1 MERSLKAPLSPHE
14 EGALRRIALG
24 ISKPKHL
31 PGRDVDYLT
40 RLGLVEE
47 IEGRVKLTH
56 LGRMRYQ
63 GMPNDAAMSDTKDEA
78 AATLR
83 RHILQAR
90 RR

>member
-31 PGRDVDYLT
+31 PARDVDYLI

-47 IEGRVKLTH
+47 IEGRTLV
-56 LGRMRYQ
+56 
-63 GMPNDAAMSDTKDEA
+63 EA
-78 AATLR
+78 VLEDLERLSSAPP
-83 RHILQAR
+83 
-90 RR
+90 

>member
-1 MERSLKAPLSPHE
+1 MDRGLKAPLSPHE

-24 ISKPKHL
+24 ISKSRHL
-31 PGRDVDYLT
+31 PGRDVDYLI
-40 RLGLVEE
+40 RLGLVEQF
-47 IEGRVKLTH
+47 EGRAKLTH

-78 AATLR
+78 AGALR
-83 RHILQAR
+83 RHILRAR